1 MRKGLRPFLN
11 LCLSVVCIT
20 LWSGL
25 ASAQVKFNEFMVNP
39 PGSDNGKEFVE
50 LISDTPNYSLNDV
63 VMIVIE
69 GDTFSGANPINPRI
83 AGTVDQIIPF
93 TGQQTGSNRLFLQR
107 DSATVL
113 SPAPEAATSVLVRDF
128 SPDIENGA
136 QTYLLVKLRAGSTL
150 TVGTNLDPD
159 NDGVLDVSD
168 FEVVYDAIG
177 VTSEQADVPTGQLYA
192 AQFGGK
198 TFRND
203 VFTPDAYVR
212 LPNGKG
218 IVSDVLIAPNGTDA
232 TGPWILDNVSFNPN
246 SPFLAGEAINE
257 SGFIL
262 ISGQMTPGRAN
273 PLFTHE
279 EVKGT
284 LALDQ
289 RPTFSGTVTFLF
301 RAQDGSVPNFTRT
314 ATPAADGTFT
324 LTNIPTAPF
333 DVFIK
338 RPFYLQKRVD
348 FDAAGGDTSKLDGTL
363 LPGDLIDDEIIDLFD
378 LIEFFG
384 AYGASPSDSNW
395 NVNADFNADNII
407 DLFDLIIFFGNYG
420 ASGDVP

>member
-1 MRKGLRPFLN
+1 
-11 LCLSVVCIT
+11 
-20 LWSGL
+20 
-25 ASAQVKFNEFMVNP
+25 
-39 PGSDNGKEFVE
+39 
-50 LISDTPNYSLNDV
+50 
-63 VMIVIE
+63 
-69 GDTFSGANPINPRI
+69 
-83 AGTVDQIIPF
+83 
-93 TGQQTGSNRLFLQR
+93 
-107 DSATVL
+107 
-113 SPAPEAATSVLVRDF
+113 
-128 SPDIENGA
+128 
-136 QTYLLVKLRAGSTL
+136 
-150 TVGTNLDPD
+150 
-159 NDGVLDVSD
+159 
-168 FEVVYDAIG
+168 
-177 VTSEQADVPTGQLYA
+177 
-192 AQFGGK
+192 
-198 TFRND
+198 
-203 VFTPDAYVR
+203 
-212 LPNGKG
+212 
-218 IVSDVLIAPNGTDA
+218 
-232 TGPWILDNVSFNPN
+232 
-246 SPFLAGEAINE
+246 
-257 SGFIL
+257 
-262 ISGQMTPGRAN
+262 MTPGRAN